1 MRISKTGSN
10 AGAPVEHAGTPEEIQ
25 PGGAQKIQQQ
35 DAEPSSQ
42 TQQGLTPLEE
52 MQTKQLTD
60 TIKAEREEDADR
72 TRDKMQKKLEEE
84 ASFQLHVGSGKKK
97 DEDR

>member
-1 MRISKTGSN
+1 MRINKTGSN

-25 PGGAQKIQQQ
+25 PGSAQKIQQQ
-35 DAEPSSQ
+35 DSESSS
-42 TQQGLTPLEE
+42 TPPGLTPLEE
-52 MQTKQLTD
+52 LQTKQLTD
-60 TIKAEREEDADR
+60 TIKAEREEEADR